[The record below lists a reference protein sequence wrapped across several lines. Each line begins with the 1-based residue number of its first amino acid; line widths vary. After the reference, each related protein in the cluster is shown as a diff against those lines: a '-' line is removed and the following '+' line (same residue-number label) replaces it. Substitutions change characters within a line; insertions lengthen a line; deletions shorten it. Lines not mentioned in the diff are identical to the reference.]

1 MALIA
6 LPKVLKDPSLPLL
19 ELQDVISSISGRIPA
34 TVEKKIRKLMAL
46 YASNITS
53 VLAQFPS
60 QQVANVIDA
69 YAATLQKRAD
79 RDVFFMTTQGI
90 VQLVQRYRNGI
101 RGPNPSINNI
111 SVVGSLMND
120 VIN

>member
-1 MALIA
+1 
-6 LPKVLKDPSLPLL
+6 
-19 ELQDVISSISGRIPA
+19 
-34 TVEKKIRKLMAL
+34 MAL

-101 RGPNPSINNI
+101 RGPSPSINNI

>member
-1 MALIA
+1 
-6 LPKVLKDPSLPLL
+6 
-19 ELQDVISSISGRIPA
+19 
-34 TVEKKIRKLMAL
+34 MAL

>member
-1 MALIA
+1 MALVA